1 MPEEKRMATN
11 WDAILSN
18 TNNLQDVLS
27 ILKKVLAQL
36 DIKADMTTVDE
47 ALATIN
53 SLDADVQEK
62 LGVLAQELE
71 AFYQEKE
78 DALNDLE
85 SAKEEILTQVNNI
98 TTVNSINDLNT
109 IEKWD
114 GRTVYVKNVGNYR
127 YDSSLNNWFLVSNLA
142 QSVISSSGFTQEQI
156 NDRTVNILDFRA
168 KPGLLNDAGDAIQAA
183 IDNAISRGVWSV
195 KIPAGLWVSSRTL
208 ELAGTGNNSRDG
220 VTLVG
225 DNDKTTVIFLKTTQ
239 DIPLILSKSLSGSHT
254 GHGLT
259 GISLYAHPDNKG
271 VGTGLK
277 LVGTGFMNVSKFNI
291 FDFNLGL
298 HLYNTGE
305 FGMFGEAGNKYCEY
319 DRFRDGRIHKN
330 NINILFETH
339 LTGDS
344 SFHGVSFD
352 NVQCQVKSG
361 GIGVYIK
368 GLPTKLA
375 VWYDAQVNLN
385 FWTSTNINDN
395 MKILKIEN
403 AQCSALVGS
412 MMCEGTGYIEYSN
425 TSFNVEGVSISFRNS
440 EVPVFVGDDADVMG
454 GPAIRFNNLTSRS
467 YNLARSPSAKISQ
480 YYLQEPSF
488 TYTKS
493 RSYPNDRLTD
503 SGIKRVTSSK
513 TPQAGTYEGLFLYAK
528 TGAEIFFGESPNDGG
543 EYKLIPRFSLN
554 ASSSAG
560 NSYSANYTFDLNLYD
575 INGNTEAGTNT
586 GYSFTRVAFKP
597 KVNGLVTVGD
607 PTNKFY
613 QVWTT
618 GWTIAQNGITP
629 TSDSSFSIG
638 NDSFRVKDVTTTST
652 KLHSSYGC
660 VPIVTATYTLG
671 LTSLTWKD
679 AFLQNAVTVVSD
691 ERHKTDIQEL
701 SEVEIQCAIDCGKLY
716 RRYKLKASVEEKG
729 LEAARYHIGVI
740 AQQVIECFT
749 NHGLDWHKYGIIA
762 FEAWDAIAGIE
773 YQAATYDENGVE
785 LTPEI
790 EAVASREAGEIYMMK
805 YEEFNSFVSAGQ
817 SYLID
822 HLLNKS

>member
-1 MPEEKRMATN
+1 MA
-11 WDAILSN
+11 D
-18 TNNLQDVLS
+18 S
-27 ILKKVLAQL
+27 IITK
-36 DIKADMTTVDE
+36 
-47 ALATIN
+47 
-53 SLDADVQEK
+53 
-62 LGVLAQELE
+62 QELIDAQKDAVTLKDAVNGNE
-71 AFYQEKE
+71 SGVVTPRLNHSYPTLPAVIKKIENE
-78 DALNDLE
+78 GADALNSLK

-98 TTVNSINDLNT
+98 TTINSISDLNL

-127 YDSSLNNWFLVSNLA
+127 YDSSLNSWSLVSNLA

-156 NDRTVNILDFRA
+156 NNRRVNIRDYGAL
-168 KPGLLNDAGDAIQAA
+168 PGLNNNAGEQIQDAIDDAILKGIWFVEVPAGD
-183 IDNAISRGVWSV
+183 
-195 KIPAGLWVSSRTL
+195 WVSSRTL
-208 ELAGTGNNSRDG
+208 ELAGRGKNSRDG
-220 VTLVG
+220 VTLIG
-225 DNDKTTVIFLKTTQ
+225 ENEKKTIIYLKTTQ
-239 DIPLILSKSLSGSHT
+239 DIPLVVSKSLSGSHT
-254 GHGLT
+254 GHGYK
-259 GISLYAHPDNKG
+259 GISLYPHPDNKY

-277 LVGTGFMNVSKFNI
+277 LVGTCFMNVEDFNI
-291 FDFNLGL
+291 FDFNVGL
-298 HLYNTGE
+298 HFYNTGE
-305 FGMFGEAGNKYCEY
+305 FGLFGDAGNKYCEY
-319 DRFRDGRIHKN
+319 NKFINGRIHKN
-330 NINILFETH
+330 NIDVLLETH
-339 LTGDS
+339 STGDS
-344 SFHGVSFD
+344 SFHGNSFE
-352 NVQCQVKSG
+352 NVQCQLKSN
-361 GIGVYIK
+361 GIGIYIK
-368 GLPTKLA
+368 GLTNKLA
-375 VWYDAQVNLN
+375 VWYNSFVDIN
-385 FWTSTNINDN
+385 FWTSTDINDN

-403 AQCSALVGS
+403 AQCSGLTGNMV
-412 MMCEGTGYIEYSN
+412 CEGIGYIEYSN
-425 TSFNVEGVSISFRNS
+425 TAFNFEGNFTCLRNS
-440 EVPVFVGDDADVMG
+440 EYPVFLGDDSGAIG
-454 GPAIRFNNLTSRS
+454 GPSIRFLNLTSRS
-467 YNLARSPSAKISQ
+467 YNLASSLSSKINQ

-488 TYTKS
+488 THTKS
-493 RSYPNDRLTD
+493 RSYPGDRLTD
-503 SGIKRVTSSK
+503 SGVKRVTSSK

-575 INGNTEAGTNT
+575 INGNTEASTNT

-597 KVNGLVTVGD
+597 KVSGLVTVGD

-701 SEVEIQCAIDCGKLY
+701 SEAEIQCSIECGKLY

-740 AQQVIECFT
+740 AQQVIQCFK

-762 FEAWDAIAGIE
+762 FEAWDAIAGVE

-822 HLLNKS
+822 QLLNKS